1 MINKC
6 LCCNKKLD
14 SKDSIWHDSC
24 IKKFFNTTT
33 LPKVD
38 LKNYRYIYLNNND
51 NNSIITGVQKKLSL
65 HLEKSK
71 TEPRLTLIN
80 YPSGYILKPNNSA
93 YPYLSQN
100 EYLTMHLAKLC
111 MIDTVPFGL
120 IKLEDESLSYITK
133 RIDRINNKKI
143 AMEDFCQLG
152 NVLTE
157 QKYKSSYE
165 RVGKILATFSD
176 NIGLDLYKLYNLIL
190 FSFIVGNSDMHLKN
204 FSLYKNKGK
213 YILTPSY
220 DLLNTIIETGDSE
233 ELALSIDGKK
243 NNLNKTNF
251 LNLAKKYNLT
261 SVQVD
266 RIFKFYKN
274 KYQQIIKE
282 IDESLLPEE
291 KKIKYKDIIN
301 ERYNRL
307 F

>member
-1 MINKC
+1 MNKC

-14 SKDSIWHDSC
+14 SLDSIWHKSC
-24 IKKFFNTTT
+24 IKKFFNTTSI
-33 LPKVD
+33 PRVD
-38 LKNYRYIYLNNND
+38 LKNYKYIYLNNNEK
-51 NNSIITGVQKKLSL
+51 NSIITGVQKKLSL

-71 TEPRLTLIN
+71 TEARLTLIN
-80 YPSGYILKPNNSA
+80 YPSGYILKPNNST

-111 MIDTVPFGL
+111 KIETVPFGL
-120 IKLEDESLSYITK
+120 IKLEDGSLSYITK
-133 RIDRINNKKI
+133 RIDRIGNKKI

-165 RVGKILATFSD
+165 RVGKILSRYSD
-176 NIGLDLYKLYNLIL
+176 NIGLDYYKLYNLIL

-213 YILTPSY
+213 YVLSPTY
-220 DLLNTIIETGDSE
+220 DLLNTVIETNDIE

-243 NNLNKTNF
+243 NNLNKNNF

-261 SVQVD
+261 TIQVD
-266 RIFKFYKN
+266 RIFSFYKN

-282 IDESLLPEE
+282 IENSLLPED
-291 KKIKYKDIIN
+291 KKTKYKEIIN
-301 ERYNRL
+301 KRYNKL